1 MNEKQI
7 DEIIELI
14 SKEERLENE
23 DKIEKAL
30 TKSLEDR
37 QVAKEKA
44 EELKMESTKCLTDEI
59 EQQVDPM
66 KKEIKTKIPSKV
78 YDFVE
83 YILLIL
89 KILSSTDN
97 SL

>member
-30 TKSLEDR
+30 TKSLEER

-44 EELKMESTKCLTDEI
+44 EELKIDATKSLTDEI
-59 EQQVDPM
+59 EQVDPIKM
-66 KKEIKTKIPSKV
+66 EVKTKIPSKV
-78 YDFVE
+78 
-83 YILLIL
+83 I
-89 KILSSTDN
+89 
-97 SL
+97 

>member
-30 TKSLEDR
+30 TKSLGER

-44 EELKMESTKCLTDEI
+44 EELKLDTAKNLTNEI
-59 EQQVDPM
+59 EQVDSM
-66 KKEIKTKIPSKV
+66 KMEVKTKIPSKV
-78 YDFVE
+78 IRIY
-83 YILLIL
+83 
-89 KILSSTDN
+89 
-97 SL
+97 